1 MFSIGELSRKT
12 GVKVPTIRYY
22 EDTGLLNA
30 PDRTSGNQRRYRQPD
45 LDRLGFIKHARDLG
59 FSIQSILALV
69 ELHEHPDRNCREAT
83 DIAMRHLSEVRRKIA
98 RLRALEV
105 ELERV
110 AEGCS
115 GDGDAAECYV
125 LTALSDHGLCR
136 TSHAE

>member
-1 MFSIGELSRKT
+1 MFSIGQLSRKT

-30 PDRTSGNQRRYRQPD
+30 PERTAGNQRRYGPRD
-45 LDRLGFIKHARDLG
+45 LERLGFIKHARDLG

-69 ELHEHPDRNCREAT
+69 ELQEHPDRNCREAT
-83 DIAMRHLSEVRRKIA
+83 DIAVRQLADIRQKIA

-110 AEGCS
+110 AQGCP
-115 GDGDAAECYV
+115 GNGDAGDCYV
-125 LTALSDHGLCR
+125 LAALSDHGLCR
-136 TSHAE
+136 SDHST